1 MSAPLTGAGYLRP
14 PKRSGTKEEVL
25 ARCFAAIANDD
36 FQKPTM
42 GDRLQ
47 ERHEKE
53 VWFANLE
60 ASFRPIWMEVG
71 PVQPTYVDDRMREH
85 RGRYGEVSSD

>member
-1 MSAPLTGAGYLRP
+1 MSAPLHGAGYLRP

-42 GDRLQ
+42 EDRIL
-47 ERHEKE
+47 ELHEKE
-53 VWFANLE
+53 VWYANLE
-60 ASFRPIWMEVG
+60 ASYQF
-71 PVQPTYVDDRMREH
+71 QAL
-85 RGRYGEVSSD
+85 RY

>member
-1 MSAPLTGAGYLRP
+1 MASPLHGAGYLRP

-42 GDRLQ
+42 EDRLL
-47 ERHEKE
+47 ELHEKK
-53 VWFANLE
+53 VWCANLE
-60 ASFRPIWMEVG
+60 ASFRPGWMVVG
-71 PVQPTYVDDRMREH
+71 PVQPTYIDDRMRKY
-85 RGRYGEVSSD
+85 RGRYGQIRSD

>member
-1 MSAPLTGAGYLRP
+1 MSAPIPRAGYLRP
-14 PKRSGTKEEVL
+14 PKKSGTKAEVL

-42 GDRLQ
+42 EDRLL
-47 ERHEKE
+47 ELHEKE
-53 VWFANLE
+53 VWYANLE
-60 ASFRPIWMEVG
+60 ASFRPIWMAVG

-85 RGRYGEVSSD
+85 RGKFGHTRSD

>member
-1 MSAPLTGAGYLRP
+1 MSSPLHGAGYLRP
-14 PKRSGTKEEVL
+14 PKKSGTKAEVL

-42 GDRLQ
+42 EDRLL
-47 ERHEKE
+47 ELHEKE
-53 VWFANLE
+53 VWYANLE
-60 ASFRPIWMEVG
+60 ASFRPIWMAVG

-85 RGRYGEVSSD
+85 RGKFGHTRSD

>member
-14 PKRSGTKEEVL
+14 PKKSGTKAEVL

-42 GDRLQ
+42 EDRLL
-47 ERHEKE
+47 ELHEKE
-53 VWFANLE
+53 VWYDNLE
-60 ASFRPIWMEVG
+60 ASFRPGWMVVG
-71 PVQPTYVDDRMREH
+71 PIQSHYTDDRMRNY
-85 RGRYGEVSSD
+85 RGRFGLTRSD

>member
-1 MSAPLTGAGYLRP
+1 MLAPLNGAGYLRP
-14 PKRSGTKEEVL
+14 PKKSGTKAEVL

-42 GDRLQ
+42 EERLQ

-53 VWFANLE
+53 VWYANLE
-60 ASFRPIWMEVG
+60 ASFRPIWMAVG
-71 PVQPTYVDDRMREH
+71 PVQPTYVDDRMRKY
-85 RGRYGEVSSD
+85 RGRYGEVRSD

>member
-1 MSAPLTGAGYLRP
+1 MSSPLHGAGYLRP

-42 GDRLQ
+42 EERLL
-47 ERHEKE
+47 ELHEKE
-53 VWFANLE
+53 VWYANLE
-60 ASFRPIWMEVG
+60 ASFRPIWMAVG

>member
-14 PKRSGTKEEVL
+14 PKKSGTKAEVL
-25 ARCFAAIANDD
+25 ARCFAAIANND
-36 FQKPTM
+36 FLKPTM
-42 GDRLQ
+42 EERLQ
-47 ERHEKE
+47 ERYEKE
-53 VWFANLE
+53 VWYANLE
-60 ASFRPIWMEVG
+60 ASFWPIWMAVG

>member
-1 MSAPLTGAGYLRP
+1 MSSPLHGAGYLRP

-42 GDRLQ
+42 EDRLL
-47 ERHEKE
+47 ELHEKE
-53 VWFANLE
+53 VWYANLE
-60 ASFRPIWMEVG
+60 ASFNPGWMV
-71 PVQPTYVDDRMREH
+71 V
-85 RGRYGEVSSD
+85 

>member
-14 PKRSGTKEEVL
+14 PKRSGTKAEVL
-25 ARCFAAIANDD
+25 ARCFAAIANNDY
-36 FQKPTM
+36 QKPTM
-42 GDRLQ
+42 EERLL
-47 ERHEKE
+47 ELHEKE
-53 VWFANLE
+53 VWYANLE

>member
-1 MSAPLTGAGYLRP
+1 MSSPLHGAGYLRP

-42 GDRLQ
+42 EDRLQ
-47 ERHEKE
+47 ELHEKE
-53 VWFANLE
+53 VWYANLE
-60 ASFRPIWMEVG
+60 ASFRPIWMVVG
-71 PVQPTYVDDRMREH
+71 PIKPTYIDDRMRTH
-85 RGRYGEVSSD
+85 RGRFGHTRSD

>member
-1 MSAPLTGAGYLRP
+1 MSSPLHGAGYLRP

-42 GDRLQ
+42 EERLQ

-53 VWFANLE
+53 VWYANLE
-60 ASFRPIWMEVG
+60 ASFRPIWMAVG
-71 PVQPTYVDDRMREH
+71 PVQPTYVDDRMRKY
-85 RGRYGEVSSD
+85 RGRYGEVRSD